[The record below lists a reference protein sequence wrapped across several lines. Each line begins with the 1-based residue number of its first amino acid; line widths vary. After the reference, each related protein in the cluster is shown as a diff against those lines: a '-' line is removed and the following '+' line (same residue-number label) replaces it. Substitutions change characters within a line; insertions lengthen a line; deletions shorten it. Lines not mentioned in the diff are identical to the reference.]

1 MYTVSSKGILV
12 LNIPSYFI
20 YAPCNAAGVGMA
32 DISATDFAPYAN
44 LLIFFS
50 TIIDSIAGISTAF
63 NIFIRQSLRIG
74 GIPFKIISDERGFYN
89 KYNQKKLHAA
99 AKRMN
104 EGKYIVHDIVE

>member
-1 MYTVSSKGILV
+1 MAQINV
-12 LNIPSYFI
+12 NIRMDSEVKQEAEQLFDSL
-20 YAPCNAAGVGMA
+20 GMNM
-32 DISATDFAPYAN
+32 T
-44 LLIFFS
+44 
-50 TIIDSIAGISTAF
+50 TAF

-104 EGKYIVHDIVE
+104 EGKYIVHDIME

>member
-1 MYTVSSKGILV
+1 MAQINV
-12 LNIPSYFI
+12 NIRMDSEVKQEAEQLFDSL
-20 YAPCNAAGVGMA
+20 GMNM
-32 DISATDFAPYAN
+32 T
-44 LLIFFS
+44 
-50 TIIDSIAGISTAF
+50 TAF

-89 KYNQKKLHAA
+89 KYNQKKLNAA